1 MLTSQRLQIRHVELA
16 SELNSSEMLKDK
28 PEHREKRQELEKAIK
43 QNSVELTA
51 ALKTE
56 GRDIDEEEREY
67 HASGTGKGSCPESRE
82 LRRMIDKAG
91 DDFGQ
96 GFDAII
102 NGRHPQGAFAELQ
115 AERGL
120 PSHML
125 PLDLLREDRAV
136 TTGLTD
142 SEGQAGRYRPYAYPG
157 QIANFLGFE
166 TPRVAYGTPTYPII
180 TTPASVH
187 LPAKSVM
194 AAESSVVVAADAL
207 IPSRVTGSL
216 RYAVEDAARF
226 AQMSEFLRRHMRE
239 AVGSAIDTR
248 VLTDSTN
255 GLGSISEPNDPAAV
269 SDYDTYV
276 GSVTGRV
283 DGRRAAVPAEV
294 RLVVGGMTFAHMA
307 GQYRTTASE
316 SSAYDRLRLISG
328 GVRVHSDIPAP
339 SSNDQ
344 EAYSVAGPANLPG
357 VAPMWDGIGL
367 MVDSI
372 TDINKGEVIVHFV
385 ALSAVKILDTGA
397 FVRHRFQIA

>member
-1 MLTSQRLQIRHVELA
+1 
-16 SELNSSEMLKDK
+16 
-28 PEHREKRQELEKAIK
+28 
-43 QNSVELTA
+43 
-51 ALKTE
+51 
-56 GRDIDEEEREY
+56 
-67 HASGTGKGSCPESRE
+67 
-82 LRRMIDKAG
+82 
-91 DDFGQ
+91 
-96 GFDAII
+96 
-102 NGRHPQGAFAELQ
+102 
-115 AERGL
+115 
-120 PSHML
+120 
-125 PLDLLREDRAV
+125 
-136 TTGLTD
+136 
-142 SEGQAGRYRPYAYPG
+142 
-157 QIANFLGFE
+157 
-166 TPRVAYGTPTYPII
+166 
-180 TTPASVH
+180 
-187 LPAKSVM
+187 M

-328 GVRVHSDIPAP
+328 GVRVHSDIPAHLRTIRKPTPLLGRPTFRAWLRCGTGLVSLWIP
-339 SSNDQ
+339 SPTS
-344 EAYSVAGPANLPG
+344 
-357 VAPMWDGIGL
+357 
-367 MVDSI
+367 
-372 TDINKGEVIVHFV
+372 TR
-385 ALSAVKILDTGA
+385 VK
-397 FVRHRFQIA
+397 